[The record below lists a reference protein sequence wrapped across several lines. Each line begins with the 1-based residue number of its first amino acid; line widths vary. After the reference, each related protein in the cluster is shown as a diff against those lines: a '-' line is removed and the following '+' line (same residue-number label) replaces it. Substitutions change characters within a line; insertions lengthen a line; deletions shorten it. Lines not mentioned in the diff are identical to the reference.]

1 MAYFGSSTNDPA
13 GNRVVVPGPGHPPPA
28 ATWGNILA
36 EGNTRLF
43 IAPWIANLADLAIII
58 LVWGVNM
65 LGNGLREHHDP
76 RLVGQ

>member
-1 MAYFGSSTNDPA
+1 MATSFVRADNLSKHYPILGL
-13 GNRVVVPGPGHPPPA
+13 GIPPPA

-43 IAPWIANLADLAIII
+43 IAPWIANLAGLAIIV

-65 LGNGLREHHDP
+65 LGNGLREHYDP
-76 RLVGQ
+76 RLAGR